1 MTPHPRVLV
10 IQHEDDCPVAMV
22 QPWLAEVGLACDVL
36 AAHEGRAVPAHLVDH
51 VALVV
56 LGGRMGAEDDADHRW
71 LTPTKALI
79 TTVVS
84 AGMPFLGVCLG
95 HQLGALALGGQVRRH
110 VRPTR
115 SLHPLG
121 LTDEGRVDELLGGL
135 GPVPAVLHWN
145 DDVVTRTPPA
155 STVLARSP
163 DGAVQALRLG
173 PRAWGVQFH
182 PEVTARTVRGWA
194 ADRGLTAQEERVVD
208 ELARRTPELHRSWAR
223 LVHGFGRIVLADP
236 HPGPVRESS

>member
-1 MTPHPRVLV
+1 MTSGPRVLV
-10 IQHEDDCPVAMV
+10 VQHEDDCPVAMIE
-22 QPWLAEVGLACDVL
+22 PWLAEVGLRCDVL
-36 AAHEGRAVPAHLVDH
+36 PAHEGRAVPAHLVDH

-56 LGGRMGAEDDADHRW
+56 LGGRMGAQDDAEHRW
-71 LTPTKALI
+71 LTPTRALI
-79 TTVVS
+79 ATTVS

-95 HQLGALALGGQVRRH
+95 HQLGAVALGGQVHRH

-115 SLHPLG
+115 ALHPLG
-121 LTDEGRVDELLGGL
+121 LTAEGRADELLGGL

-145 DDVVTRTPPA
+145 DDVVTRTPTA

-182 PEVTARTVRGWA
+182 PEVTAGTVRGWTSG
-194 ADRGLTAQEERVVD
+194 RSTTPQEEQVLD

-223 LVHGFGRIVLADP
+223 LVHAFGRLVRQEP
-236 HPGPVRESS
+236 HEGGMRESS